1 MSWKAPLVLAAAL
14 VCTTLG
20 PLTAHG
26 GGAPESDL
34 LATIEGLGVCGPIH
48 QVVLNLAPRA
58 ADGSFDIDS
67 MSYEVASPE
76 TSGLLMK
83 ISNPER
89 FAIADQTPQAV
100 QVFELAGTAQTVVF
114 FWPRPD
120 DGMEA
125 VVAAAIEALT
135 PSLGDP
141 EALDGD
147 SLGWTTGLLTIRV
160 SPPSEDLDSSGLV
173 VACTATE
180 DAFFAALENA
190 EQAGTAAEAV
200 DTSEDDGLPPNPWLD
215 RSAVDVL
222 LSWGEPLDQ
231 RTVVAPNVV
240 GYDFGSFL
248 DGNEIPT
255 EGWWWFID
263 GRAVYVASDF
273 MPPRGSSKA
282 LSSYYSFKDSLRRW
296 FGAPNEERL
305 DEATGQ
311 RHVIYQTGP
320 QQLVMT
326 LFDPDGDPWFRIE
339 IFDTTKLEALPS
351 ERRPN
356 RSLPERYEPPP
367 ADSGLTREDMGFEV
381 GAG

>member
-1 MSWKAPLVLAAAL
+1 MSRKTFVVLASAL
-14 VCTTLG
+14 VCTTCGAATVHGQDSGDTNL
-20 PLTAHG
+20 LT
-26 GGAPESDL
+26 
-34 LATIEGLGVCGPIH
+34 TIGNLGVCGPIH

-58 ADGSFDIDS
+58 GDGSFDIDS

-89 FAIADQTPQAV
+89 FVIADQIPHAV
-100 QVFELAGTAQTVVF
+100 QVFELAGTTQTVVL

-120 DGMEA
+120 DGTEA
-125 VVAAAIEALT
+125 VVAATIEALT
-135 PSLGDP
+135 PALGEP
-141 EALDGD
+141 ETLDSD
-147 SLGWTTGLLTIRV
+147 TLEWTTGLLTIRA
-160 SPPSEDLDSSGLV
+160 SPPAEDLDSSGLV

-180 DAFFAALENA
+180 GAFFAALENA

-215 RSAVDVL
+215 RSIMSVL
-222 LSWGEPLDQ
+222 MSWG
-231 RTVVAPNVV
+231 APPDAPIVTGNNVV
-240 GYDFGSFL
+240 GLHYRDFL
-248 DGNEIPT
+248 NEFEVPM
-255 EGWWWFID
+255 EGWWWFVN

-282 LSSYYSFKDSLRRW
+282 LSSYHSFKDFLGRS
-296 FGAPNEERL
+296 FGEPDEERL

-320 QQLVMT
+320 QRLVLT
-326 LFDPDGDPWFRIE
+326 LFDPEGDPWFRVE
-339 IFDTTKLEALPS
+339 VFDTTKLDELPS
-351 ERRPN
+351 ELRPN
-356 RSLPERYEPPP
+356 RSLPERYDPPP
-367 ADSGLTREDMGFEV
+367 PDTGLTREDMGFAV